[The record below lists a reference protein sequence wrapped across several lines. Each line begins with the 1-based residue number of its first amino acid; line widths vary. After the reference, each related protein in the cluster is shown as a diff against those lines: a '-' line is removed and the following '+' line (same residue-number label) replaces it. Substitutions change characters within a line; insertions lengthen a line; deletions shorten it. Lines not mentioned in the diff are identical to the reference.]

1 MTPISV
7 QINTNAVE
15 TELQKLEALIAK
27 GTENGVRAASK
38 RAGELAKN
46 KIPVRTGQTVGK
58 LRVTFSRRKGDFVG
72 RIGVRAPR
80 THIMRFLENG
90 TKTHGKHGGPLPA
103 RHIMADVKTIIAP
116 QVPGFIDTAIETELN
131 KSKL

>member
-1 MTPISV
+1 MIPISV
-7 QINTNAVE
+7 QINAAAAE
-15 TELQKLEALIAK
+15 SEIKKLEDLISK

-38 RAGELAKN
+38 LAAGLAKPR
-46 KIPVRTGQTVGK
+46 IPVRTGQTAGK

-80 THIMRFLENG
+80 AHIMRFIENG
-90 TKTHGKHGGPLPA
+90 TKSHGRHGGPLPA
-103 RHIMADVKTIIAP
+103 RHIMSGVKSQIEP
-116 QVPGFIDTAIETELN
+116 QVTKFIDEGIAAELN